1 MKLSRTL
8 LAASIATSLFAAVPA
23 SANTLTWQG
32 VTFETMAL
40 DADTLKLTIL
50 NATNATGDWTGINY
64 LKAFELKDIGNV
76 TGATLAGWY
85 STVDNG
91 LAAFGCTTGGTN
103 GACFTSSPA
112 ATLTNNMTYTI
123 DFTGTNLDFSA
134 PHLKVEFLTGLN
146 DVQKTGDL
154 LSQTIPTAVPEPET
168 YALMMAG
175 LGAMGF
181 VARRRKQAK

>member
-1 MKLSRTL
+1 MNLSRTL
-8 LAASIATSLFAAVPA
+8 VSAAIAAAAFAASPA
-23 SANTLTWQG
+23 GANTLTYQG

-40 DADTLKLTIL
+40 DA
-50 NATNATGDWTGINY
+50 
-64 LKAFELKDIGNV
+64 
-76 TGATLAGWY
+76 
-85 STVDNG
+85 S
-91 LAAFGCTTGGTN
+91 
-103 GACFTSSPA
+103 
-112 ATLTNNMTYTI
+112 LTNSMVYTI

>member
-1 MKLSRTL
+1 M
-8 LAASIATSLFAAVPA
+8 V
-23 SANTLTWQG
+23 
-32 VTFETMAL
+32 
-40 DADTLKLTIL
+40 
-50 NATNATGDWTGINY
+50 
-64 LKAFELKDIGNV
+64 
-76 TGATLAGWY
+76 
-85 STVDNG
+85 
-91 LAAFGCTTGGTN
+91 
-103 GACFTSSPA
+103 
-112 ATLTNNMTYTI
+112 YTI